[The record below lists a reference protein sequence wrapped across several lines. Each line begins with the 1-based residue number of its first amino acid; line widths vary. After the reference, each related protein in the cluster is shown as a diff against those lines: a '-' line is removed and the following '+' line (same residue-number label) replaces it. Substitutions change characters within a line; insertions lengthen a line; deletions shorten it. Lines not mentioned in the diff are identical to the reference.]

1 MSWVLIYC
9 SSCAVFCPHRR
20 LLGYYN
26 PDPQKSWVA
35 VQMERNHLQS
45 KWVYGLV
52 FPSPCSNILYAK
64 WLTLPYPGLWTTEPW
79 GCPTHTQS
87 SYYHVLPV
95 NPFTR
100 VWLMVVAT
108 INRWWFSHWLILRF
122 LYRCTAV
129 GVDLSVVPLFA
140 FSSLSSLS
148 IASWLTLFQTSEA
161 EHCAVMDMWWADE
174 DTFKPGTGT
183 YVGCLPGR
191 HVRVD
196 LPPFAGVFGTFL
208 DFPRLLQF
216 LFQCIVAGI
225 KSEWA

>member
-1 MSWVLIYC
+1 MVNLALS
-9 SSCAVFCPHRR
+9 R
-20 LLGYYN
+20 LVNDWALRMPNSYPIIILSRSASEPVY
-26 PDPQKSWVA
+26 
-35 VQMERNHLQS
+35 QS
-45 KWVYGLV
+45 LANGCCHHQSPMIQSLTYITSLV
-52 FPSPCSNILYAK
+52 P
-64 WLTLPYPGLWTTEPW
+64 
-79 GCPTHTQS
+79 
-87 SYYHVLPV
+87 
-95 NPFTR
+95 
-100 VWLMVVAT
+100 
-108 INRWWFSHWLILRF
+108 
-122 LYRCTAV
+122 LYRCWC
-129 GVDLSVVPLFA
+129 G
-140 FSSLSSLS
+140 SLSCAIICIFFTSLS

-161 EHCAVMDMWWADE
+161 EHCAVTDMWWADE